1 MVTIG
6 LSIFFQAL
14 MNWMFGVFV
23 EPFPKIFTNE
33 SINLLGLEVQ
43 TVYIMSGLISLFIMI
58 SFAIFLKNQ
67 DLAWQ

>member
-1 MVTIG
+1 
-6 LSIFFQAL
+6 

-33 SINLLGLEVQ
+33 SINLFGLEVQ
-43 TVYIMSGLISLFIMI
+43 TVYIMSGLIVFIMI

-67 DLAWQ
+67 SLVWQ